1 MLKQSSHI
9 QRGDL
14 QLSIFLFILVTL
26 KQVKVTGLVLTCN
39 AQSCVRYFI
48 QFLKKTILKKKMFIR
63 FGDCIWKYVITFFKH
78 KLTSP

>member
-48 QFLKKTILKKKMFIR
+48 QFLKQLFKKKNV
-63 FGDCIWKYVITFFKH
+63 Y
-78 KLTSP
+78 